1 MMSPKIKK
9 NFWKSIGKSACPDDF
24 VRDMSINEIKK
35 YIKKNSN
42 VIDIGCGDG
51 FCTFKFLDKKV
62 KSIKGIDFSS
72 TSIKNAKKNKD
83 KLGLKKKITFEV
95 GDITNLSKYYNSFE
109 NVITIRCLINLE
121 NKKKQ
126 FSALREIHKTLKKNG
141 SYIMCENFNDN
152 LINLNKL
159 RKKLNLDEIKTR
171 WHNKYLNDKEIKNF
185 ATKKLK
191 FKILSE
197 NNFAS
202 TYYFLTRLV
211 KPFLFKLQKKEL
223 KYNDAFNHLSTKF
236 ESFGEFSPMKIIIL
250 KK

>member
-1 MMSPKIKK
+1 
-9 NFWKSIGKSACPDDF
+9 
-24 VRDMSINEIKK
+24 
-35 YIKKNSN
+35 
-42 VIDIGCGDG
+42 
-51 FCTFKFLDKKV
+51 
-62 KSIKGIDFSS
+62 
-72 TSIKNAKKNKD
+72 
-83 KLGLKKKITFEV
+83 
-95 GDITNLSKYYNSFE
+95 
-109 NVITIRCLINLE
+109 
-121 NKKKQ
+121 
-126 FSALREIHKTLKKNG
+126 
-141 SYIMCENFNDN
+141 MCENFNDN

-159 RKKLNLDEIKTR
+159 RKKLTLDEIKTR
-171 WHNKYLNDKEIKNF
+171 WHNKYLHDKEIKNF

-236 ESFGEFSPMKIIIL
+236 EPFGEFSPMKIVIL